1 MGLKDRLLP
10 GYLGVFMRALFCA
23 AMAAALAFPA
33 AAQTLRP
40 DQVRFRALY
49 KELIETD
56 TTLSAGDCTL
66 LAHKM
71 GAHLKAAGYADADL
85 HYFTAEGHPKEG
97 GLVARLPGSDPHAKA
112 ILLLGHID
120 VVEAK
125 REDWTRDPFTLV
137 EENGYFYGRG
147 ASDMKPQVAAW
158 VDTLMRLKEEG
169 FKNRRTIKM
178 ALTCG
183 EETSTAFNGASYLST
198 HERDLIDAAFAL
210 NEGGGGRLDKDGKPL
225 MMTVQAAEKFPA
237 NYTLEVTNPGGH
249 SSRPMPDNAIYHLA
263 AGLTRISAYAFPVE
277 ASDITRQYFAKLSP
291 QVGGE
296 MGAAMSAFAKDPTD
310 KAAAAK
316 LASDPSYNAILHTTC
331 VATLLNAGHANNALP
346 QRADANINC
355 RVFPGTTPQQV
366 RDKLQELVADPQIKV
381 TLADKRSEVPK
392 GPQPINP
399 QVFGPVEKLAAKM
412 WPGIPVVPSMSA
424 GATDGAFL
432 TPAGIP
438 TYGVSGMFGD
448 TDGNGAHG
456 LNERMRVGS
465 VYKGRDFLYEVVKIY
480 ANQK

>member
-1 MGLKDRLLP
+1 
-10 GYLGVFMRALFCA
+10 MRSFLC
-23 AMAAALAFPA
+23 AALAASLTLPA
-33 AAQTLRP
+33 AAQTGP
-40 DQVRFRALY
+40 GQARFRTLY
-49 KELIETD
+49 KELVETN

-71 GAHLKAAGYADADL
+71 GAHLKEAGYTDADL
-85 HYFTAEGHPKEG
+85 HYFTADGHPKEG

-112 ILLLGHID
+112 LLLLGHID
-120 VVEAK
+120 VVEAR
-125 REDWTRDPFTLV
+125 REDWTRDPFTLI

-147 ASDMKPQVAAW
+147 TADMKAQVAAW
-158 VDTLMRLKEEG
+158 VDTMMRLKQEG
-169 FKNRRTIKM
+169 FKNRRSVKM

-183 EETSTAFNGASYLST
+183 EETSTAFNGASYLSN
-198 HERDLIDAAFAL
+198 HERDLIDAEFAL
-210 NEGGGGRLDKDGKPL
+210 NEGGGGRLNKDGKPL
-225 MMTVQAAEKFPA
+225 MMTIQAAEKFPQ
-237 NYTLEVTNPGGH
+237 NYQLEVTNPGGH
-249 SSRPMPDNAIYHLA
+249 SSRPMPDNAIYKLA
-263 AGLTRISAYAFPVE
+263 MGLTKVSAYAFPIQ

-296 MGAAMSAFAKDPTD
+296 MGAAMTAFAKDPTD
-310 KAAAAK
+310 KAASAK

-355 RVFPGTTPQQV
+355 RIFPGTTPEQV
-366 RDKLQELVADPQIKV
+366 RATLQEVVADPAIKV
-381 TLADKRSEVPK
+381 TLVDKRSEVPK

-399 QVFGPVEKLAAKM
+399 RVFAPVEKLVAKM

-448 TDGNGAHG
+448 PDGNGAHG
-456 LNERMRVGS
+456 LNERMRVKS
-465 VYKGRDFLYEVVKIY
+465 AYDGRDFLYEVVKIY
-480 ANQK
+480 ASQK